1 MKMARHMVKRSLC
14 CSLAVAALLAITC
27 SAARSQENPQQPPG
41 SLILYVNM
49 VDVGVIVTN
58 TDGKFVEGLHSE
70 DFQVFDDGV
79 EQPIRYFALDQP
91 SHVLLLIEAGPAA
104 YLVEGGHLRGA
115 FALLAGLS
123 AGDQVAVVKYAERSE
138 VISDFSADK
147 QVAGAAL
154 EHLNFNLG
162 FGALNLS
169 DSIGGVLD
177 WLDKTQGKKTV
188 VVLSSGVD
196 TSAPAAAEALLQ
208 RLRVGDV
215 RVLAVSLA
223 GELRPAAPSKKK
235 TPSAAVVLSAQQF
248 AVADET
254 LRQLA
259 AATGGRA
266 YFPVDAKGFV
276 AAYAEIAQIVRH
288 EYNLGF
294 APEQLDGSVHRI
306 EVRATVGGAPGDG
319 TQPGVAAKDKRR
331 DGNGLRVD
339 HRQAYVARPFE
350 IPKHSGLGEIL

>member
-1 MKMARHMVKRSLC
+1 MVKSLLRC
-14 CSLAVAALLAITC
+14 GLFIAGLLSLTC
-27 SAARSQENPQQPPG
+27 SAAYSQENSQPPPG
-41 SLILYVNM
+41 SLILHVNM
-49 VDVGVIVTN
+49 VDVGVIVTD
-58 TDGKFVEGLHSE
+58 TDGKFVEGLHHD

-79 EQPIRYFALDQP
+79 DQPIRYFALDQL

-104 YLVEGGHLRGA
+104 YLVEGGHLRAA

-123 AGDQVAVVKYAERSE
+123 AGDQVAVVKYAERPE

-177 WLDKTQGKKTV
+177 WMDKTQGKKTI

-196 TSAPAAAEALLQ
+196 TSAPAVAENLLQ
-208 RLRVGDV
+208 RLRVEDV
-215 RVLAVSLA
+215 RVLTVSLA

-235 TPSAAVVLSAQQF
+235 MPSAAAVLSAQQF
-248 AVADET
+248 ATADET

-259 AATGGRA
+259 AVTGGRA

-288 EYNLGF
+288 EYVLGF
-294 APEQLDGSVHRI
+294 APGELDGKMHRI
-306 EVRATVGGAPGDG
+306 EVRVTAGGAQADSM
-319 TQPGVAAKDKRR
+319 QAKVTATDKGRS
-331 DGNGLRVD
+331 GLRVD
-339 HRQAYVARPFE
+339 HRQGYVARSE
-350 IPKHSGLGEIL
+350 